1 MPESDTAP
9 ELMQGFP
16 PDPAGLVT
24 LDNWT
29 SAPHLRWGFQH
40 VREIVPT
47 ARIGRGGSGPFEF
60 EHHPRD
66 LGAIVF
72 EPPGGGT
79 MTVSEMLE
87 ETSTDGFLV
96 LHRGQIVSEHYWNG
110 MTSSTTHLLQS
121 VSKSVAGTLAGIV
134 AGRGLLDPERPV
146 TEYLPELDGSSF
158 DGATV
163 RDVLDMRTG
172 TAYDETYADADSDV
186 RLTEEIA
193 GWRPA
198 RDGLPFSNL
207 YEQIAHLDNARPHGE
222 MFEYR
227 SILTDL
233 LGWMLERVT
242 KTPYAELVS
251 RELWSQ
257 IGAEHDA
264 EITIS
269 GGITL
274 PDGGMCMTLRDLG
287 RFALLNLREGRMGD
301 RQIVPRE
308 WVLDSRH
315 GDEESRRAYAAGER
329 VVDRPGWLYRNQW
342 WVIDPERGIS
352 TALGIHGQFAYINPP
367 ADVVCVKLST
377 WPDALDLDKSS
388 TCLAAF
394 EAIAESLDP

>member
-1 MPESDTAP
+1 LPDSDP

-16 PDPAGLVT
+16 PHRAGLVT
-24 LDNWT
+24 HDNWT
-29 SAPHLRWGFQH
+29 SAPYLRWGFQH

-47 ARIGRGGSGPFEF
+47 ARIGRGAAGPFEL
-60 EHHPRD
+60 EHHLRD
-66 LGAIVF
+66 LGGVVF

-79 MTVSEMLE
+79 MTVSELLE
-87 ETSTDGFLV
+87 STSSDGFLV
-96 LHRGQIVSEHYWNG
+96 LHRGQIVTERYWNG

-121 VSKSVAGTLAGIV
+121 VSKSVAGTVAGIV
-134 AGRGLLDPERPV
+134 AGRGLLDPEGLV
-146 TEYLPELDGSSF
+146 TEYLPELADGSF
-158 DGATV
+158 EDATV

-172 TAYDETYADADSDV
+172 TRYDETYADADSDV

-198 RDGLPFSNL
+198 RKGLPFSSL
-207 YEQIAHLDNARPHGE
+207 YEQIAHLENARPHGE
-222 MFEYR
+222 RFEYR

-233 LGWMLERVT
+233 LGWILERAT
-242 KTPYAELVS
+242 ETPYAELVS

-264 EITIS
+264 EITIH

-274 PDGGMCMTLRDLG
+274 PDGGMCVTLRDLA
-287 RFALLNLREGRMGD
+287 RFALLNLREGRIGD
-301 RQIVPRE
+301 RQIVPCE

-315 GDEESRRAYAAGER
+315 GDQQSADAYAVGEPVAER
-329 VVDRPGWLYRNQW
+329 SGWLYRNQW

-377 WPDALDLDKSS
+377 WPDALDQEKSS
-388 TCLAAF
+388 ACLAAF
-394 EAIAESLDP
+394 AAIAESLAG

>member
-1 MPESDTAP
+1 
-9 ELMQGFP
+9 MQGFP
-16 PDPAGLVT
+16 PDPDGLVT
-24 LDNWT
+24 LENWT

-47 ARIGRGGSGPFEF
+47 ARIGRGQSGPSPL
-60 EHHPRD
+60 EHHQRD
-66 LGAIVF
+66 LGGIVF

-79 MTVSEMLE
+79 MTVSEMLDA
-87 ETSTDGFLV
+87 TSTDGFLV
-96 LHRGQIVSEHYWNG
+96 LHRGHIVTEHYWNG

-121 VSKSVAGTLAGIV
+121 VSKSVAGTVAGIV
-134 AGRGLLDPERPV
+134 VGRGLLDPEKPV
-146 TEYLPELDGSSF
+146 TDTLPELAGGSF

-163 RDVLDMRTG
+163 RHVLDMSTG
-172 TAYDETYADADSDV
+172 TRYDETYAEPDSDV

-198 RDGLPFSNL
+198 REGLPFSNL
-207 YEQIAHLDNARPHGE
+207 YEQIAQLDNARPHGE
-222 MFEYR
+222 AFEYR

-233 LGWMLERVT
+233 LGWILERAT
-242 KTPYAELVS
+242 ETPYADLVS

-264 EITIS
+264 EITIH

-274 PDGGMCMTLRDLG
+274 PDGGMCVTLRDLA
-287 RFALLNLREGRMGD
+287 RFALLNLREGRIDD

-315 GDEESRRAYAAGER
+315 GDEVSKAAYDAGEPL
-329 VVDRPGWLYRNQW
+329 VERPGWLYRNTW
-342 WVIDPERGIS
+342 WVIDPELGIS

-367 ADVVCVKLST
+367 ADVICVKLST
-377 WPDALDLDKSS
+377 WPDALDLDKSGA
-388 TCLAAF
+388 CLAAF
-394 EAIAESLDP
+394 AAIAETLGT